1 MVKIIFMG
9 QDNFQGLGQFFI
21 FVAIIKKFRMV
32 DCVFSF
38 VHIWYNLNLLFF
50 KYLLIII
57 KSALFILMDV
67 SVNINFLI
75 KYLIKMI
82 LDYW

>member
-1 MVKIIFMG
+1 MG
-9 QDNFQGLGQFFI
+9 QDNFQGSGQFFI

-38 VHIWYNLNLLFF
+38 MWYNLNLLFF

-67 SVNINFLI
+67 SVNINFFNQI
-75 KYLIKMI
+75 FN
-82 LDYW
+82 